1 MKWVV
6 YLSSE
11 KADMLPFDVLAES
24 HLKQR
29 KSHVKRLH
37 DVGLPRQRVVPV
49 QYKPWL
55 RDTDG
60 KAAARR
66 HYSKRYE

>member
-37 DVGLPRQRVVPV
+37 DVSLTRQRMISVESIFIFSIGSC
-49 QYKPWL
+49 
-55 RDTDG
+55 T
-60 KAAARR
+60 
-66 HYSKRYE
+66 